1 MLLITG
7 VTGTA
12 GSIVI
17 REFAHQQVEVRA
29 LVRDSTKA
37 HWLGAFPT
45 VEVVQGDMANPATL
59 NEAFEGIDRA
69 FMISSPRGDMVS
81 TQCRF
86 IDAAK
91 ASGVRHVIK
100 LSGKESGTAFDP
112 NKFRG
117 TREHLQIE
125 RYLEASGLE
134 WTHLRPSQFMQ
145 FYLPSAIT
153 GVDPQKNALV
163 MPIGENQLSPVDL
176 ADIAKVAVAM
186 MRADGIEGKAYEITG
201 PEALTMAQI
210 TEIISTA
217 TGRAFRYQHVTFEK
231 KRQLHAAQGFPPE
244 VIETLD
250 DIYRERAN
258 SPQSRVDLSTHE
270 AFGVQPTTF
279 ATFAHGNAAAFV
291 AS

>member
-17 REFAHQQVEVRA
+17 REFAHQQVHVRA
-29 LVRDSTKA
+29 LVRDSAKA

-59 NEAFEGIDRA
+59 GDAFDGVDRT

-91 ASGVRHVIK
+91 VAGVRHVIK
-100 LSGKESGTAFDP
+100 LSGKESGTTFDP

-125 RYLEASGLE
+125 RHLEASGLE

-145 FYLPSAIT
+145 FYLPTATT
-153 GVDPQKNALV
+153 GVDPHQRALA
-163 MPIGENQLSPVDL
+163 MPIGASELSPVDL
-176 ADIAKVAVAM
+176 VDVAKVAVAM
-186 MRADGIEGKAYEITG
+186 MRADGIAGKAYDMTG
-201 PEALTMAQI
+201 PQALTMLQI
-210 TEIISTA
+210 TESISAA
-217 TGRAFRYQHVTFEK
+217 TGRAFRYQHVTFEE

-244 VIETLD
+244 VIETVD
-250 DIYRERAN
+250 EIYRERAK
-258 SPQSRVDLSTHE
+258 SPQSRVDLSTHA
-270 AFGVQPTTF
+270 AFGVEPTTF
-279 ATFAHGNAAAFV
+279 ATFAQRNAAAFV
-291 AS
+291 AA

>member
-17 REFAHQQVEVRA
+17 REFAHQQVQVRA
-29 LVRDSTKA
+29 LVREAEA
-37 HWLGAFPT
+37 HWLGALPT

-69 FMISSPRGDMVS
+69 FMISSPRADMVS

-100 LSGKESGTAFDP
+100 LSGKESGAAFDP

-125 RYLEASGLE
+125 RYIEASGLE
-134 WTHLRPSQFMQ
+134 
-145 FYLPSAIT
+145 
-153 GVDPQKNALV
+153 
-163 MPIGENQLSPVDL
+163 
-176 ADIAKVAVAM
+176 
-186 MRADGIEGKAYEITG
+186 
-201 PEALTMAQI
+201 
-210 TEIISTA
+210 
-217 TGRAFRYQHVTFEK
+217 
-231 KRQLHAAQGFPPE
+231 
-244 VIETLD
+244 
-250 DIYRERAN
+250 
-258 SPQSRVDLSTHE
+258 
-270 AFGVQPTTF
+270 
-279 ATFAHGNAAAFV
+279 
-291 AS
+291 

>member
-17 REFAHQQVEVRA
+17 REFAHQQIRVRA
-29 LVRDSTKA
+29 LVRDSAKA

-59 NEAFEGIDRA
+59 NEAFDGVDRT

-100 LSGKESGTAFDP
+100 LSGKESGTTFDP
-112 NKFRG
+112 NRFRG

-125 RYLEASGLE
+125 RHLEASGLE

-145 FYLPSAIT
+145 FYLPNATT
-153 GVDPQKNALV
+153 GVDPRQQVLA
-163 MPIGENQLSPVDL
+163 MPIGESQLSPVDL
-176 ADIAKVAVAM
+176 VDVAKVAVAM
-186 MRADGIEGKAYEITG
+186 TRADGIDGRAYDMTG
-201 PEALTMAQI
+201 PEALTMTQI

-217 TGRAFRYQHVTFEK
+217 TGRAFRHQEVTFEE
-231 KRQLHAAQGFPPE
+231 KRRLHAAQGFPPE
-244 VIETLD
+244 VIDTLD
-250 DIYRERAN
+250 EIYRERAN

-270 AFGVQPTTF
+270 AFGVAPTTF
-279 ATFAHGNAAAFV
+279 ATFAHRNAAAFV
-291 AS
+291 AP